1 MCVPASKTDAVTQR
15 QVSRGDMYQNAE
27 SRPRA
32 LRRTC
37 IAWMSCE
44 HCYQCW
50 QLETLRQSP
59 CSQRRFRARVT
70 PNSRTKER
78 GRKEL
83 IARRFAMPWQDALLM
98 EPVWQQVSATAPT
111 NPSSL
116 TLAAIGIGTL
126 LLFGRRSR
134 RELGD
139 RSSYELVRR
148 STTSSDEKRAA

>member
-1 MCVPASKTDAVTQR
+1 
-15 QVSRGDMYQNAE
+15 
-27 SRPRA
+27 
-32 LRRTC
+32 
-37 IAWMSCE
+37 
-44 HCYQCW
+44 
-50 QLETLRQSP
+50 
-59 CSQRRFRARVT
+59 
-70 PNSRTKER
+70 
-78 GRKEL
+78 
-83 IARRFAMPWQDALLM
+83 MPWQDALLM